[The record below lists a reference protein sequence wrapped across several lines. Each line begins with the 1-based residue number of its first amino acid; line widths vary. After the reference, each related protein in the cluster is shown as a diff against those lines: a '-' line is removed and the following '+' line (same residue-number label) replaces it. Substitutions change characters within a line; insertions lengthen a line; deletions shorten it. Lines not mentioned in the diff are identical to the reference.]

1 MSSAST
7 RKGGDSRRL
16 GAYILPGRIKDPR
29 DGLMQSAAGE
39 KLKLGTLWLSERW
52 GNKDIAA
59 LGGAMSQVAPST
71 KIAAGTTH
79 FLTRHPVVVAS
90 MAMTLQALTNGKF
103 ILGIGRGVP
112 VMFHAIS
119 LPETTFARAIDSVNI
134 YRKLCTGQTVNYKGV
149 LGEYTDM
156 RLIDLP
162 DVPVPPVPLAAI
174 GPQSLKVA
182 GAHFD
187 GVILHP
193 FLTPDAVARCRKIV
207 CDAAKEAGRD
217 PDAIKIYATVV
228 TAADLP
234 PDEEEAVVGGR
245 AVTYFQNKSYAQF
258 LVDYNGWDR
267 AILHKLWNHPLFANL
282 KGIADQAF
290 TRQQLVEVSR
300 VMPQEWFKTGGAVGT
315 AAQCARRM
323 DDFLAAGADEIII
336 HGSTPDQL
344 GAVVGAFVGAY

>member
-1 MSSAST
+1 MSDTS
-7 RKGGDSRRL
+7 RKAGDARRL
-16 GAYILPGRIKDPR
+16 GAYVLPGRIKDPR

-39 KLKLGTLWLSERW
+39 KIGIGTLWLSERW
-52 GNKDIAA
+52 GNKDVGA
-59 LGGAMSQVAPST
+59 LCGAMSQVAPSA

-79 FLTRHPVVVAS
+79 FLTRHPVVIAS

-119 LPETTFARAIDSVNI
+119 LPETTFDRAIDSVKI
-134 YRKLCTGQTVNYKGV
+134 YRELCTGKAVNYKGV
-149 LGEYTDM
+149 LGEYKDM

-162 DVPVPPVPLAAI
+162 DVAVPPVILAAI

-187 GVILHP
+187 GVLLHP
-193 FLTPDAVARCRKIV
+193 FLTPEAVGRCRKIAR
-207 CDAAKEAGRD
+207 DAAEQAGRD
-217 PDAIKIYATVV
+217 PDALKVYATVV

-234 PDEEEAVVGGR
+234 ADEEEAVVGGR
-245 AVTYFQNKSYAQF
+245 AVTYFQNKSYAPI
-258 LVDYNGWDR
+258 LVNFNGWDQS
-267 AILHKLWNHPLFANL
+267 ILHKLWNHPLFANL

-344 GAVVGAFVGAY
+344 GEVIGAFKRAS